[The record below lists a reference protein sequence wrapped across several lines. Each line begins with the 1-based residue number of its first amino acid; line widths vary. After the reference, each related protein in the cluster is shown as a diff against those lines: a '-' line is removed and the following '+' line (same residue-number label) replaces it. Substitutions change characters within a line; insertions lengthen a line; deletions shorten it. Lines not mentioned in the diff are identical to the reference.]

1 MFMTC
6 KQTISFFF
14 FSESYYA
21 DSNYPKWKQII
32 TYVEMLLSLFK
43 SFQRD

>member
-6 KQTISFFF
+6 KTNDKFF